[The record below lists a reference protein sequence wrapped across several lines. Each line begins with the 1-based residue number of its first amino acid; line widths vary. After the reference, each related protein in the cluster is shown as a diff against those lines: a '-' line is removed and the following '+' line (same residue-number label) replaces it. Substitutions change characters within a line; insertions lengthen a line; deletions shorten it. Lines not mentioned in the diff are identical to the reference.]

1 MYSCAVA
8 KLEINA
14 EEMYCTTGLIPTCD
28 VFIWEGKDSLGQS
41 FSDDISEV
49 ILLKAQPAKIIKTA
63 SELKL
68 GTFSDLLVN
77 KI

>member
-8 KLEINA
+8 KLEINP
-14 EEMYCTTGLIPTCD
+14 EEMNCTTGIIPACD
-28 VFIWEGKDSLGQS
+28 VFTWEGKDSLGS

-49 ILLKAQPAKIIKTA
+49 ILLKAQPAKIIKTT